1 MKRYVALGASL
12 LSLVFALVTAAHAG
26 SPIIIPV
33 GSYPRSV
40 VVNPVTNRVYVTNN
54 GDTTVSVIDGS
65 TNKVVATVTVGLSP
79 NGIDVDLETNTV
91 YVANYNANSLTVIDG
106 AANTV
111 KATIMALF
119 QGSSYPWGV
128 TVNSST
134 HKIFV
139 SNSIGSEV
147 AIIDGT
153 KNSLTR
159 VQVGR
164 CPLGSALN
172 SSKNLIYVANGCSG
186 TISVLDGASGTVTNT
201 FTLPN
206 GAEPAAVAFDP
217 VLDRL
222 FVADSR
228 NSVVYVLDASS
239 GSLLNT
245 ITGGAQRFGEPSD
258 VAVLQS
264 GKTVLVSDFLR
275 NIVVEINENTYAVES
290 ALTGGSE
297 PNGIAVNHAT
307 GNIYVVETNAFAVDV
322 YSQ

>member
-1 MKRYVALGASL
+1 MKRCVALGASL
-12 LSLVFALVTAAHAG
+12 LSLVFAPVTSAHAG
-26 SPIIIPV
+26 SAVIIAV
-33 GSYPRSV
+33 GRYPRSV

-91 YVANYNANSLTVIDG
+91 YVANYNANSPSVIDG
-106 AANTV
+106 ATNTV

-119 QGSSYPWGV
+119 QRSSYPWGV

-139 SNSIGSEV
+139 SNSIGSKV

-159 VQVGR
+159 VQVGK

-186 TISVLDGASGTVTNT
+186 TISVLEGASGTVTNT

-206 GAEPAAVAFDP
+206 GAEPAAVAFCP
-217 VLDRL
+217 AMGCLFRVCSTNPSVLLSAAFLLFLFATYDR
-222 FVADSR
+222 
-228 NSVVYVLDASS
+228 
-239 GSLLNT
+239 
-245 ITGGAQRFGEPSD
+245 
-258 VAVLQS
+258 
-264 GKTVLVSDFLR
+264 
-275 NIVVEINENTYAVES
+275 
-290 ALTGGSE
+290 
-297 PNGIAVNHAT
+297 
-307 GNIYVVETNAFAVDV
+307 
-322 YSQ
+322 

>member
-1 MKRYVALGASL
+1 MKTPVVVTASF
-12 LSLVFALVTAAHAG
+12 LSVVFALLSTAYAG
-26 SPIIIPV
+26 SPVAIPV

-40 VVNPVTNRVYVTNN
+40 AVNPVTNRVYVTNN
-54 GDTTVSVIDGS
+54 GGSTVSVIDG
-65 TNKVVATVTVGLSP
+65 NANVVVATVTVGVSP
-79 NGIDVDLETNTV
+79 NDIDVDWETNTV
-91 YVANYNANSLTVIDG
+91 YVANYNANSLSVIDG

-111 KATIMALF
+111 KGTVAALF
-119 QGSSYPWGV
+119 QGASHPWGV

-159 VQVGR
+159 VQVGN
-164 CPLGSALN
+164 CPLGMALN
-172 SSKNLIYVANGCSG
+172 SIKNLIYVANGCSG
-186 TISVLDGASGTVTNT
+186 TISVIDGVSGMVTNT
-201 FTLPN
+201 FNLPS
-206 GAEPAAVAFDP
+206 GAAAAAVAFDP
-217 VLDRL
+217 ALDRL
-222 FVADSR
+222 FVVDSR

-239 GSLLNT
+239 GSLLST
-245 ITGGAQRFGEPSD
+245 ITGGAQSFREPSD

-264 GKTVLVSDFLR
+264 GKTILVSDFLR

-297 PNGIAVNHAT
+297 PNGIAVNHTT